1 MIEIEYSLIFQSVYM
16 STVVHVILSGSAPG
30 ILSREQFMLT
40 YSGKS
45 LFQLCVE
52 RNASFADRQL
62 VVGRHDY
69 YIQARD
75 YFKLTGNKTYLNII
89 EEDHFTNL
97 YSISFA
103 AFSASAE
110 EILLITPSNYLISN
124 EAAYK
129 KALEKMILI
138 AEKGK
143 ISVLSFHSEEASNS
157 GILCC
162 KAGVYL
168 QELKICAPE
177 VYQVAMKAWEA
188 RVAQYVA
195 VDITIKMPPATV
207 ENTLLPVSDKVKV
220 VVEAAAKLQMV
231 AS

>member
-1 MIEIEYSLIFQSVYM
+1 M

-30 ILSREQFMLT
+30 VLSREQFMLA

-62 VVGRHDY
+62 VVGRNDY
-69 YIQARD
+69 YMQARD
-75 YFKLTGNKTYLNII
+75 YFKLAGNKTYLNII

-103 AFSASAE
+103 AFSASADE
-110 EILLITPSNYLISN
+110 TLLIAPSNYLINN
-124 EAAYK
+124 EEAYK
-129 KALEKMILI
+129 KAVEKMILI
-138 AEKGK
+138 AEKK
-143 ISVLSFHSEEASNS
+143 QISVLSFHSEEVIPS

-168 QELKICAPE
+168 QELKTCAPE
-177 VYQVAMKAWEA
+177 VFQVAKKAWEA

-195 VDITIKMPPATV
+195 GDTTIKVPQATI
-207 ENTLLPVSDKVKV
+207 EDILLNVSDKVKV
-220 VVEAAAKLQMV
+220 VEEVAAKLQVV

>member
-1 MIEIEYSLIFQSVYM
+1 M

-30 ILSREQFMLT
+30 VLSREQFMLA

-45 LFQLCVE
+45 LFQLCIE

-62 VVGRHDY
+62 VVGRNDY
-69 YIQARD
+69 YMQARD
-75 YFKLTGNKTYLNII
+75 YFKLAGNKTYLNII

-103 AFSASAE
+103 AFSANAE

-124 EAAYK
+124 ETAYK

-138 AEKGK
+138 AEKGQV
-143 ISVLSFHSEEASNS
+143 SVLSFHSEEVVNF

-162 KAGVYL
+162 KAGAYL
-168 QELKICAPE
+168 QELKTCAPE
-177 VYQVAMKAWEA
+177 AYQVAMKAWEA

-195 VDITIKMPPATV
+195 VDTAMKMPLATA
-207 ENTLLPVSDKVKV
+207 EETLLNVSDKVKV
-220 VVEAAAKLQMV
+220 VVEAAAKFQVV